1 MSNINIEFNIKN
13 KSWLKYDKN
22 ISVSISNF
30 LEEVSRKIKLNRIL
44 KKNINI
50 EISVLLTNNDQIKE
64 LNKNYLYKDKE
75 TNILAFPLHDLD
87 LKKNQV
93 VTEYLF
99 DNSLILGDL
108 VLSLEYIQN
117 EALMQGKLIDHHLKH
132 LLLHG
137 LLHLI
142 GYDHIESKEREEMER
157 LEIKILE
164 ESNISDPYADNQT

>member
-1 MSNINIEFNIKN
+1 MI
-13 KSWLKYDKN
+13 YD
-22 ISVSISNF
+22 
-30 LEEVSRKIKLNRIL
+30 IL
-44 KKNINI
+44 KKNQ
-50 EISVLLTNNDQIKE
+50 D
-64 LNKNYLYKDKE
+64 
-75 TNILAFPLHDLD
+75 
-87 LKKNQV
+87 